1 MEIIDFHLHLPLK
14 DAKGDERRALE
25 ILLSEMDGSGVVTAV
40 AIAIEASP
48 IIIRNNVDPEL
59 LRRAVEPLLYD
70 WRALT
75 HPSLYAVMTS
85 PHKALEDHLKL
96 VEKHLAPSES
106 VVRAAALSK
115 GRVLAVA
122 SYCRL
127 NGVDEYIARLERL
140 RGGGPLIGVKIYPTF
155 HFIRPDDPSLEPLYD
170 YMESRDMI
178 LIVHTGCDPGIWE
191 LPALCSK
198 ASPRYVEDVARK
210 HKDLPIVVAHMGSY
224 SYLFPGIY
232 FMDALKLARQYG
244 NVYLDTSATTL
255 HQVRIALNRLGPDKL
270 LYGSDYPYFE
280 GLGMRDIVEAYLDF
294 KVPEGVK
301 ERILFLNAYELLS
314 SIGVKPTPLP
324 GGAWRL
330 SSR

>member
-14 DAKGDERRALE
+14 DAGGDEKRAVE
-25 ILLSEMDGSGVVTAV
+25 ILLKEMNESRVWLAV

-48 IIIRNNVDPEL
+48 VVIRDNVNPEML
-59 LRRAVEPLLYD
+59 KRAIEPLVYD
-70 WRALT
+70 WKALT
-75 HPSLYAVMTS
+75 HPSLYTVMTS

-96 VEKHLAPSES
+96 IEKHLAPSES
-106 VVRAAALSK
+106 VVRASAISK

-127 NGVDEYIARLERL
+127 NSIEEYIVRLERL
-140 RGGGPLIGVKIYPTF
+140 RKLGPLIGVKIYPTF
-155 HFIRPDDPSLEPLYD
+155 HFIKPDDPRLEPLYD
-170 YMESRDMI
+170 YMESRSML

-198 ASPRYVEDVARK
+198 ASPRYIEGIARR
-210 HKDLPIVVAHMGSY
+210 HRDLPIVIAHMGSY

-232 FMDALKLARQYG
+232 FADALRAAKNYD

-255 HQVRIALNRLGPDKL
+255 HQVRIALNRLGPEKL

-280 GLGMRDIVEAYLDF
+280 GLRMKDIVEAYLEF
-294 KVPEGVK
+294 NVPSRVK
-301 ERILFLNAYELLS
+301 ERILFQNAYELLT
-314 SIGVKPTPLP
+314 SIGVKLPPLP
-324 GGAWRL
+324 RGEGG
-330 SSR
+330 